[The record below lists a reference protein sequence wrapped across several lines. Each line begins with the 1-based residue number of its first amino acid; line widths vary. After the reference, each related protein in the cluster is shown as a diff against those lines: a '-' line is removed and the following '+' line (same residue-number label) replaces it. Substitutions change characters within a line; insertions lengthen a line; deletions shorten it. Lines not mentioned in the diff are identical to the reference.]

1 MRYKMPVAFTLINSK
16 VGKIEEL
23 LHAILQLDEVVEAYS
38 VTGPYSILAK
48 IEAEKFDSLTEVIP
62 DKLHKISG
70 IEDTITLVAF
80 GVSKEYREKA
90 CEEAKKL
97 AEESEYEKLYELCR
111 NCEQAKYCAYGARV
125 ITYGF

>member
-1 MRYKMPVAFTLINSK
+1 MPVAFTLIDSEVK
-16 VGKIEEL
+16 KIEDT
-23 LHAILQLDEVVEAYS
+23 LHEILQINEVKEAYS

-48 IEAEKFDSLTEVIP
+48 VEGEKFERLSDVIP
-62 DKLHKISG
+62 EKLHNIDG
-70 IEDTITLVAF
+70 IKDTVTLVAF

-97 AEESEYEKLYELCR
+97 AEENNYNELYELCQD
-111 NCEQAKYCAYGARV
+111 CEKIKYCGYGARV